1 MDKVKYQET
10 QNTILEV
17 GKKIRFLRLDLF
29 VDAINEAEA
38 VAPMV
43 DPTMYR
49 AAMKN
54 LKIVKNMAEGLMEFQ
69 NNLPEVS
76 SILDGLIDA
85 EKYNETHSTL

>member
-1 MDKVKYQET
+1 VDKEKYTQT
-10 QNTILEV
+10 QNTVLRV
-17 GKKIRFLRLDLF
+17 GKEIRFLRLDLF

-54 LKIVKNMAEGLMEFQ
+54 LHIVKKMAEGLMEFQ
-69 NNLPEVS
+69 NNLPEIS
-76 SILDGLIDA
+76 SVLDGLIDA
-85 EKYNETHSTL
+85 DQYHKTHAGL